1 MLKGIVT
8 VSLKQDVLDPQ
19 GQAVLHSLQSLG
31 FNEAKNVRI
40 GKSIEVWLE
49 ENDSNIAESR
59 LGEMC
64 ESLLVNSVIEDYSF
78 EIVEE

>member
-19 GQAVLHSLQSLG
+19 GQAVLHSLQTLG
-31 FNEAKNVRI
+31 FPEAQNVRI

-49 ENDSNIAESR
+49 VSDSQKAESR
-59 LGEMC
+59 LKNMC
-64 ESLLVNSVIEDYSF
+64 EALLVNSVIEDFSF
-78 EIVEE
+78 EIVED